1 MDLDPTRRRTTLG
14 KGISANP
21 PHDSDKRTRPSPSVT
36 PVLAPLRRWPWMSMC
51 ILAGYTF
58 PFNLSKCAKLPH
70 YRTEVDVG
78 FNGNTTSTIDWTMSF
93 RVTGGAMG
101 VTATSAH
108 CRHVCAP
115 RHWMRCRGGCG
126 CGLWSLGRILFWFLS
141 RGFALVVRWWLYSSV
156 NPKVFSKPIV
166 KRINLGDETLHH
178 ASFWGVG
185 TGRFVERWWRPGC
198 GPSIHCCRLSK
209 SPSDAN

>member
-1 MDLDPTRRRTTLG
+1 MPVCNSSRSEACLFPPDP
-14 KGISANP
+14 P
-21 PHDSDKRTRPSPSVT
+21 
-36 PVLAPLRRWPWMSMC
+36 APFKSNRSRCW
-51 ILAGYTF
+51 
-58 PFNLSKCAKLPH
+58 
-70 YRTEVDVG
+70 VG
-78 FNGNTTSTIDWTMSF
+78 RQPASTIDWTMSF

-115 RHWMRCRGGCG
+115 RHWMRRRGGCG

-141 RGFALVVRWWLYSSV
+141 RGFASVVRWWLYSSV

-185 TGRFVERWWRPGC
+185 TGHFVERWWRPGC